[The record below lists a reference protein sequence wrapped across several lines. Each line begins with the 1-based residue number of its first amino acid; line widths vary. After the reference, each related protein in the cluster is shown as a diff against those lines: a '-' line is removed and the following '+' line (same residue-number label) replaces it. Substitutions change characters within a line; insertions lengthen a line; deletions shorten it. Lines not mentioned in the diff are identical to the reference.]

1 MMSESA
7 AASSVGSGDL
17 ERLIRGYQ
25 FTQALRVAAELRIP
39 DLLAGGPRTVAALA
53 DACGADRASLRRLLR
68 ALAAI
73 DVLVERQRD
82 VFDGTTAS
90 EMLRD
95 GVPGSR
101 RDWLLMNAADLYQT
115 WAELRHSVRTG
126 ETATSLVYGMDSWS
140 WRAQHP
146 EQGARFDA
154 AMADLSRRRVAAF
167 VAAYDM
173 GRFAVVVDVGGGRGT
188 LLAGILAA
196 NPSCRG
202 VLFDQPHVVAGAS
215 RVLAGAGVADRVDVV
230 GGDFFESVP
239 TGGDA
244 YVLSMVLHDWP
255 DDAAVA
261 ILARGRESMGPAST
275 LVLYERVLPVGEQ
288 QPWDPYFSD
297 LNMLQG
303 PGGRERTALEWDAL
317 LAQAGFALHHNT
329 VVSTET
335 ALNILEARAGTDSAR

>member
-1 MMSESA
+1 MASES
-7 AASSVGSGDL
+7 ASSVGSGDL

-25 FTQALRVAAELRIP
+25 FTQVLRVAAELRIP
-39 DLLAGGPRTVAALA
+39 DLLAGGPRTVADVA

-73 DVLVERQRD
+73 EVLVEREPD
-82 VFDGTTAS
+82 VFDGTAAS
-90 EMLRD
+90 EALRD

-101 RDWLLMNAADLYQT
+101 RDWLLMNAVDAYQT
-115 WAELRHSVRTG
+115 WAELSHSVRTG
-126 ETATSLVYGMDSWS
+126 ETAASLVYGMDSWS

-146 EQGARFDA
+146 EQGGRFDA
-154 AMADLSRRRVAAF
+154 AMADVSRRRVAAF

-196 NPSCRG
+196 NPSSRG

-215 RVLAGAGVADRVDVV
+215 SVLAGAGVADRVDVV

-255 DDAAVA
+255 DDVAVA
-261 ILARGRESMGPAST
+261 ILGHCRDAMGPAST
-275 LVLYERVLPVGEQ
+275 LLLYERVLPVGEER
-288 QPWDPYFSD
+288 PWDPYFSD

-303 PGGRERTALEWDAL
+303 PGGRERTAAEWDAL
-317 LAQAGFALHHNT
+317 LAEAGFVLHRNT
-329 VVSTET
+329 VVSAET
-335 ALNILEARAGTDSAR
+335 ALNILEARAGVDGIR

>member
-1 MMSESA
+1 M
-7 AASSVGSGDL
+7 
-17 ERLIRGYQ
+17 
-25 FTQALRVAAELRIP
+25 RIP
-39 DLLAGGPRTVAALA
+39 DLLAGGPRTVADVA

-73 DVLVERQRD
+73 DVLVEREPD
-82 VFDGTTAS
+82 VFDGTTLS
-90 EMLRD
+90 EALQD

-101 RDWLLMNAADLYQT
+101 RDWLLMNAVDAYQT
-115 WAELRHSVRTG
+115 WAELTHSVRTG
-126 ETATSLVYGMDSWS
+126 ETAASLVYGMDSWS

-154 AMADLSRRRVAAF
+154 AMADVSGRRVAAF

-188 LLAGILAA
+188 LRAGILAA
-196 NPSCRG
+196 NPGCRG

-215 RVLAGAGVADRVDVV
+215 SVLAGAGVADRVDVV

-239 TGGDA
+239 AGGDA

-255 DDAAVA
+255 DDVAVA
-261 ILARGRESMGPAST
+261 ILGCCRDAMAPTST
-275 LVLYERVLPVGEQ
+275 LVLYERVLPVGQER
-288 QPWDPYFSD
+288 PWDPYFSD

-303 PGGRERTALEWDAL
+303 PGGRERTASEWDVL
-317 LAQAGFALHHNT
+317 LAEAGFVLHRNT
-329 VVSTET
+329 VVSPET
-335 ALNILEARAGTDSAR
+335 ALNILEARAEAGDTR